1 MSTKYVITQV
11 HGKMFSAEFQD
22 DVCTGLTVLNE
33 NGLAGNIYIGRVENV
48 VKNINCAFIEIQRGI
63 KCYYPLDANER
74 HLFLNRKNN
83 TAVNQGDLML
93 VQVSREAVK
102 TKPATV
108 TDKLSLTGKYVVLS
122 SDVKGVH
129 ISGKTRKDSGCLTL
143 KELLTEQFSFQ
154 VTEEEKLSEQQ
165 RAVGRYG
172 FILRTN
178 SAQAEPREVLLEAA
192 KLVKQYTE
200 IVQRALFGMAF
211 TCLYTAPPTYLE
223 AVQNIRTEQLDEI
236 VTDDR
241 EIFNCF
247 QQNLPPSDTGKVR
260 LYEDALLPLGSLYA
274 LETELERALRKKV
287 WLKCG
292 GYLVIEQTEALSV
305 IDVNSGKCISKKQG
319 SKAKEE
325 TLLKVNLEAA
335 DEIARQLKLRNL
347 SGIIIVDFINMTE
360 PLHNEDLMSHLRK
373 LIRQDH
379 VPSAVVDITKL
390 GLVELTRQ
398 RSGKSLAE
406 SWNENKSEQGQ
417 P

>member
-1 MSTKYVITQV
+1 MNTKYVITHV
-11 HGKMFSAEFQD
+11 HGKIVSAEFQED
-22 DVCTGLTVLNE
+22 TCTGLTVLNE
-33 NGLAGNIYIGRVENV
+33 RGLAGNIYIGRVENV
-48 VKNINCAFIEIQRGI
+48 VKNINCAFIEVQKGI
-63 KCYYPLDANER
+63 KCYYPLDTDER
-74 HLFLNRKNN
+74 PLFLNPKNN

-108 TDKLSLTGKYVVLS
+108 TGKLSLTGKYIVLS
-122 SDVKGVH
+122 SDVQGIH
-129 ISGKTRKDSGCLTL
+129 ISAKTRKDPSCLAL
-143 KELLTEQFSFQ
+143 KELLAAHFSFRAMDN
-154 VTEEEKLSEQQ
+154 ERLFAQQ
-165 RAVGRYG
+165 RAVGQYG

-178 SAQAEPREVLLEAA
+178 SAQAAPAEVLSEAEKLTEQYTA
-192 KLVKQYTE
+192 LVK
-200 IVQRALFGMAF
+200 RALFGTALN
-211 TCLYTAPPTYLE
+211 CLYKAPPSYLE
-223 AVQNIRTEQLDEI
+223 AVQNIRTDQLDEI
-236 VTDDR
+236 VTDDKD
-241 EIFNCF
+241 IYDCF
-247 QQNLPPSDTGKVR
+247 QQKLPSSDANKIR
-260 LYEDALLPLGSLYA
+260 LYEDTLLPLGSLYS
-274 LETELERALRKKV
+274 LEAELERALRKKV

-360 PLHNEDLMSHLRK
+360 PIHNQALMSRLRK
-373 LIRQDH
+373 LIKQDD
-379 VPSAVVDITKL
+379 VPAAVVDITKL

-406 SWNENKSEQGQ
+406 SWNENKNEQRQ
-417 P
+417 S